1 MATKIRGTNSHID
14 GEMGGDRNCARVWCG
29 RSRGLAE
36 CERMELD
43 RSHRTDLTGLCN
55 EEVFSPSHP
64 MKRLWVLKGRVVCLE
79 ARRPLEILE
88 TKRERC

>member
-1 MATKIRGTNSHID
+1 MGQIPTLTERWVETGTVP
-14 GEMGGDRNCARVWCG
+14 RAWCG

-64 MKRLWVLKGRVVCLE
+64 MRRLWVLKGMGCV
-79 ARRPLEILE
+79 P
-88 TKRERC
+88 